1 VEVSDRSDD
10 AAGGGEVDAGME
22 ELGGADVIVPGN
34 ADTRLVGLGFL
45 SELLRRL
52 YGCEVA
58 GRERGRREGA
68 VVAAAAR
75 GRRKAARVSPGSLRK
90 PETIICFCFLSQ
102 IESYKYL
109 YVSLIATIIK

>member
-1 VEVSDRSDD
+1 MIWKCHQS
-10 AAGGGEVDAGME
+10 GEVKVQF
-22 ELGGADVIVPGN
+22 LIYPGVFVYG
-34 ADTRLVGLGFL
+34 RLVGLGFL
-45 SELLRRL
+45 PELLRRL

-68 VVAAAAR
+68 VVAAVAR
-75 GRRKAARVSPGSLRK
+75 GRREAARVYPARVSPGSLRK
-90 PETIICFCFLSQ
+90 PETIICFCLISQ